1 MKKLAILGSTGSIGT
16 QTLDLVSKFPEEF
29 TVTILTCNRNI
40 DILAKQIKK
49 YRPEYV
55 VVCDL
60 AAYECISK
68 ENLNVKILYGYKGII
83 TALDNTCVDVVVN
96 ALVGISGMLP
106 TRHAIKLGATIA
118 LANKETLVT
127 AGELIMADAKAK
139 GVKILPI
146 DSEHNAIAQCLNGEN
161 KDRLKHIIL
170 TASGGPFRGKSHS
183 DMERVTIKEAL
194 AHPSWTMGKKIT
206 IDSAT
211 MMNKG
216 FEVLEAKWLFDVDID
231 MINVVVHPQSIV
243 HSMVE
248 FIDGSVIAQMSMPNM
263 KLPIGYVLFEGKR
276 MPLDLKPLCLSD
288 IGTLT
293 FEKPDTKA
301 FPCLEYAYYAGNLG
315 GTCPAALN
323 AANEVLV
330 DAFLKG
336 KIGFLEIQNT
346 IEKVLES
353 HKLIKHPDY
362 ESIIETDYL
371 TRKLVADKLRNR

>member
-1 MKKLAILGSTGSIGT
+1 MKQLAILGSTGSIGT
-16 QTLDLVSKFPEEF
+16 QTLDVVSKYPEEF
-29 TVTILTCNRNI
+29 TVKILTCNRNI
-40 DILAKQIKK
+40 DLLAKQINE
-49 YRPEYV
+49 YRPEYA
-55 VVCDL
+55 VVCDRT
-60 AAYECISK
+60 AYECITK
-68 ENLNVKILYGYKGII
+68 ENFNVKILYGYKGII
-83 TALDNTCVDVVVN
+83 AALDNTGVDVVVN

-106 TRHAIKLGATIA
+106 TRHAIELGANIA

-146 DSEHNAIAQCLNGEN
+146 DSEHNAISQCLNGEN

-170 TASGGPFRGKSHS
+170 TASGGPFRGKSYNE
-183 DMERVTIKEAL
+183 MERVTIKEAL
-194 AHPSWTMGKKIT
+194 AHPNWTMGKKIT

-231 MINVVVHPQSIV
+231 MIKVIVHPQSVV

-276 MPLDLKPLCLSD
+276 MPLELKSLCLSE

-293 FEKPDTKA
+293 FEKPDKKA
-301 FPCLEYAYYAGNLG
+301 FPCLGYAYYAGNLG

-336 KIGFLEIQNT
+336 KIRFLEIQNI
-346 IEKVLES
+346 IEEVLES
-353 HKLIKHPDY
+353 HNLIKHPEY
-362 ESIIETDYL
+362 ESIVETDYL
-371 TRKLVADKLRNR
+371 TRKFVVDKLRNR